1 MRPAFLLRSGIQ
13 NMRFRLCLEKR
24 PLGIFMKPT
33 KNEKTCMFSDPE
45 STPENTHGLSQKIQ
59 GTYFKTSALY
69 FKIYGLYFLQHGLCF
84 FSCAH
89 FASRIT
95 LLRVCLCANKWKYSA
110 YGLGKSEN
118 IFRKN
123 CNEKPAAAYNVCKG
137 ACAAPHAKDA

>member
-1 MRPAFLLRSGIQ
+1 MACFYAWPDAYIHFPTAD
-13 NMRFRLCLEKR
+13 FRRADALFGGFCTILFFKHLER
-24 PLGIFMKPT
+24 
-33 KNEKTCMFSDPE
+33 
-45 STPENTHGLSQKIQ
+45 QKIQ
-59 GTYFKTSALY
+59 GTYFKISALY
-69 FKIYGLYFLQHGLCF
+69 FKIYGLYFLRHGLCF

-118 IFRKN
+118 VFRKN
-123 CNEKPAAAYNVCKG
+123 CNKKPAAAYNVCKG